1 MFGIDP
7 DSRLGQALNMIADS
21 MLLSVLWLMCCI
33 PVITFGAAT
42 TALYGTV
49 MASYQ
54 NRGSVFKNFFRIFR
68 QNFGQSL
75 GAALLF
81 FGVGAVVAAD
91 LWVLSKADIPIAG
104 FLKIVLYGVIFLA
117 AIAISYLFPLIARYT
132 GGLKQH
138 IKNSVLLCFSTP
150 ATTAIFLAELL
161 LPLLLLLFVP
171 RFFFRALPLFLLLY
185 PGGAAHLNGWLLL
198 RLFERIQPTQSIPE
212 ETEQTVEARHN
223 DR

>member
-7 DSRLGQALNMIADS
+7 DSRLGQVLNLIADS
-21 MLLSVLWLMCCI
+21 MILSVLWLICCI
-33 PVITFGAAT
+33 PTITIGAST

-54 NRGSVFKNFFRIFR
+54 NRGSVFKNFFRFFR
-68 QNFGQSL
+68 QNFEQSL
-75 GAALLF
+75 GASLLLF
-81 FGVGAVVAAD
+81 GIGAVVAAD

-104 FLKIVLYGVIFLA
+104 FIKIVLYGVVFLA
-117 AIAISYLFPLIARYT
+117 AMAISYLFPLIARYT

-150 ATTAIFLAELL
+150 ATTAIFLAEML
-161 LPLLLLLFVP
+161 LPILLLLFA
-171 RFFFRALPLFLLLY
+171 RSFFFRALPFFLLLY

-198 RLFERIQPTQSIPE
+198 RLFERIQPTQNIQE
-212 ETEQTVEARHN
+212 ETE
-223 DR
+223 

>member
-7 DSRLGQALNMIADS
+7 DSRLGQVLNLIADS
-21 MLLSVLWLMCCI
+21 MILSVLWLICCI
-33 PVITFGAAT
+33 PTITIGAAT

-54 NRGSVFKNFFRIFR
+54 NRGSVFKNFFRFFR

-75 GAALLF
+75 GASLLLF
-81 FGVGAVVAAD
+81 GIGAVVVAD

-117 AIAISYLFPLIARYT
+117 AMAISYLFPLIARYT

-138 IKNSVLLCFSTP
+138 IKNSVLLSFSTP
-150 ATTAIFLAELL
+150 VTTVIFLAEML
-161 LPLLLLLFVP
+161 LPILLLLFAP
-171 RFFFRALPLFLLLY
+171 QFFFRALPFFLLLY

-198 RLFERIQPTQSIPE
+198 RLFERIQPTQNIQE
-212 ETEQTVEARHN
+212 ETE
-223 DR
+223 

>member
-21 MLLSVLWLMCCI
+21 MILSVLWLICCI
-33 PVITFGAAT
+33 PVITVGAAT

-54 NRGSVFKNFFRIFR
+54 NRGSVFKNFFRFFR

-91 LWVLSKADIPIAG
+91 FWVLSKVDIPIAG

-117 AIAISYLFPLIARYT
+117 AMAISYLFPLIARYT

-138 IKNSVLLCFSTP
+138 IKNSVLLSFSAP
-150 ATTAIFLAELL
+150 ATTAIFIAELL
-161 LPLLLLLFVP
+161 LPVLLLFLAP

-198 RLFERIQPTQSIPE
+198 RLFERIQPTQSVPE
-212 ETEQTVEARHN
+212 ETEQAVEVRQN
-223 DR
+223 DT